1 MRGVR
6 LSDVRRGL
14 RPMSASPTPASGGCS
29 ILRIS
34 GLTAYF
40 WVVRRVAVV
49 GSGGAGKTTFARR
62 LGERMG
68 IPVVHL
74 DRHYWKPGWT
84 PTSSK
89 EWRALQANLVAGE
102 RWVIDGNYG
111 GTFDMRFERAD
122 TVVVLALSR
131 SRCLAHVLRRTITNW
146 GRAVQADDCPERVD
160 PAFLRWIWRY
170 PLDSRPRL
178 DAALER
184 HRGHLRVVELTSPG
198 KVKEFLNDLG

>member
-1 MRGVR
+1 
-6 LSDVRRGL
+6 
-14 RPMSASPTPASGGCS
+14 
-29 ILRIS
+29 
-34 GLTAYF
+34 
-40 WVVRRVAVV
+40 
-49 GSGGAGKTTFARR
+49 
-62 LGERMG
+62 MG

-74 DRHYWKPGWT
+74 DRHHWKPGWT
-84 PTSSK
+84 PTASK

-111 GTFDMRFERAD
+111 GTFDIRFERAD

-131 SRCLAHVLRRTITNW
+131 SRCLARALRRTIRNW

-160 PAFLRWIWRY
+160 LAFLRWIWRY

-178 DAALER
+178 DAAIER
-184 HRGHLRVVELTSPG
+184 HRGHLRVVELTSPR